1 MSLKTA
7 WLNLQDSLGNRFAWS
22 HVNAVY
28 YNWAQK
34 KLLKEKLDDI
44 DTAINAK
51 VAKTDIVQVE
61 STSQS
66 TVPSSAYLKSVKDAL
81 DAEVSQLTNGL
92 ALIQPVHAAINTF
105 EELFAT
111 DQQKNGLAKTVVLD
125 WNSSISPDGSDAL
138 IFVWGWSAL
147 AFSEG
152 GGIYAT
158 RPSDNKWNLR
168 LKRVSGS
175 DVSEGVWAGIDIGT
189 LTGNPYRIY
198 ATQTAIGFQEL
209 DTQGSVIRQV
219 GTVNFSDSSSN

>member
-28 YNWAQK
+28 YNWDQK

-92 ALIQPVHAAINTF
+92 ALRDSSKLISLEEITHSYSDLEGFIDANTAASLHLQSSYYSAWSHSNSGNNAQLFMSLEYPGVLYGRVARGDGTPPWVFKIQT
-105 EELFAT
+105 E
-111 DQQKNGLAKTVVLD
+111 
-125 WNSSISPDGSDAL
+125 
-138 IFVWGWSAL
+138 
-147 AFSEG
+147 
-152 GGIYAT
+152 
-158 RPSDNKWNLR
+158 
-168 LKRVSGS
+168 
-175 DVSEGVWAGIDIGT
+175 
-189 LTGNPYRIY
+189 
-198 ATQTAIGFQEL
+198 
-209 DTQGSVIRQV
+209 
-219 GTVNFSDSSSN
+219 TVNSES